1 MTSFQTLL
9 CKIPKN
15 IDTKQIFVE
24 IKFVSDFLNQ
34 YKKYL
39 NYAYEFINVI
49 EKSYRSSATSLE
61 SMSEKCSV
69 IVNDLPESN
78 IFTSFVDSHKKRS
91 KNLLDRANLL
101 AQLQKQQF
109 KTLIDNFESKRKSFE
124 NKLSNLKQLV
134 QPCLNDIYKSL
145 NGYDKYFTKLQQSVS
160 ATQSP
165 SVQQQFQ
172 KALTKL
178 DEKLART
185 QSNYNTFHKKF
196 AEYCSERDIIFG
208 EIDKLIAD
216 SSVELKNIIQKA
228 AMIDKGFIE
237 TIDFNQPKVEVDIS
251 SCWDDAKDEQPKNDN
266 SKFTVTLLKNV
277 LCGNTRLN
285 VNETFTLV
293 DAKGDDWIIEDDN
306 HNKFEVP
313 SENLK
318 VKAKQNLPT
327 FL

>member
-15 IDTKQIFVE
+15 IDTKQVFVE
-24 IKFVSDFLNQ
+24 IKFVSEFLNQ

-69 IVNDLPESN
+69 ISNDLPESN
-78 IFTSFVDSHKKRS
+78 IFTSFVNSHKKRS
-91 KNLLDRANLL
+91 KDLLDRANLL
-101 AQLQKQQF
+101 SQLQKQQF
-109 KTLIDNFESKRKSFE
+109 KVLIDNFDSKRKSFE

-145 NGYDKYFTKLQQSVS
+145 TGYDKYFTKLQQSVS
-160 ATQSP
+160 SQPSP
-165 SVQQQFQ
+165 AVQQQFQ

-178 DEKLART
+178 DEKLSRT
-185 QSNYNTFHKKF
+185 QTNYNTFHKKF

-216 SSVELKNIIQKA
+216 SSEELKNIIQKA
-228 AMIDKGFIE
+228 ASIDNGCIDPV
-237 TIDFNQPKVEVDIS
+237 DFNQPKIEVDIS
-251 SCWDDAKDEQPKNDN
+251 SCWKETKDETPKSN
-266 SKFTVTLLKNV
+266 KFAVTLISNV

-285 VNETFTLV
+285 VNDTFTV
-293 DAKGDDWIIEDDN
+293 VEAKGDYWLIEDDN
-306 HNKFEVP
+306 HNKYEVP

-318 VKAKQNLPT
+318 VKPIK
-327 FL
+327 FI